1 MSQNVPNRKQ
11 IIADVEKAHMVAQEL
26 YNDQGEPTKEDTTI
40 YEQLHSAPIEIIEFQ
55 LANRNDIKDTQL
67 SKEQKSITIPEY
79 INKLAETPIL
89 AIIDFLR
96 DRKFDYNLTEWF
108 HVAYTNDGVCE
119 MTLEQ
124 ILVKKDANVRRSNKP
139 PSS

>member
-11 IIADVEKAHMVAQEL
+11 IIADVEKAHMVAQGL
-26 YNDQGEPTKEDTTI
+26 YNDQGEPTKVDRTI
-40 YEQLHSAPIEIIEFQ
+40 QEQLHSAPIEIIEFQ
-55 LANRNDIKDTQL
+55 LANQNDIKDTQL
-67 SKEQKSITIPEY
+67 SKVRKSITIPEH

-89 AIIDFLR
+89 ALINFLR

-124 ILVKKDANVRRSNKP
+124 IQVKKDANVRRSNKP

>member
-26 YNDQGEPTKEDTTI
+26 YNDQGEPTKDDRI
-40 YEQLHSAPIEIIEFQ
+40 IQEQLHSAPIEIIEFQ
-55 LANRNDIKDTQL
+55 LSNHNDIKDIQL
-67 SKEQKSITIPEY
+67 SKQRKSITIPEH

-89 AIIDFLR
+89 ALIDFLR

-108 HVAYTNDGVCE
+108 RVAYTNDGVCE

-124 ILVKKDANVRRSNKP
+124 I
-139 PSS
+139 